1 MRGRIGFATCNAFP
15 LLPTKSTTMFGRVTL
30 VDAAAAST
38 RERRRLIV
46 RARRR
51 RRTVRRLEPALI
63 MNGVDP

>member
-1 MRGRIGFATCNAFP
+1 
-15 LLPTKSTTMFGRVTL
+15 MFGRVTL